1 MEDGPLSDT
10 RFRWLGTAV
19 AAALFAAAVAVYPLP
34 DFRPDP
40 DLGPPDTGLSG
51 AEVAERHCQTC
62 HALPTAE
69 QLPKETWPFVVTWM
83 GNYLGYK
90 KLFPPYGHITARHRI
105 PAEPLISSEEI
116 TRLGRYYIENAPLA
130 RDFLHGR
137 DRPPPLE
144 GYAAEKLAPAGD
156 DGEVVTLLHVDEE
169 RGHLYVGLGNA
180 KELRIFD
187 RNRELRVQIML
198 AGEPIHIDP
207 RDRGFRLTL
216 AGNYA
221 REAHDARIIEF
232 DFADDEWNGMRQ
244 RVLASGLHRTTES
257 HAADLDGDGRDDL
270 VVVGFGDGFGP
281 GYGKVSVLW
290 ATPQYDALFER
301 APAELNRAQGPL
313 LPGAFEE
320 QVLLDRAGGLG
331 AEVVDINGDGHLDV
345 LVLATQGYNELVAYL
360 GQGDRRFERHVIET
374 RHVSFGYNQFVVHDV
389 DRDGN
394 LDLVIV
400 NGNNMEL
407 KDPPLRPYHGV
418 RVLLGDGQ
426 LGFEE
431 AAFFPM
437 YGALT
442 AIVRDLDGDGDVDIA
457 VNSLFPN
464 WYAEEPETFDVL
476 ENIGDLRFEPKTLGG
491 EHWGRWL
498 RIAAGDLDAD
508 GRVELFLGSGN
519 IPGGGL
525 HPERPRQWAR
535 YRSRLA
541 EVPAVLALDP
551 VGGLDAD
558 ELHDLN

>member
-1 MEDGPLSDT
+1 MDKGLPQQEPSAGSSLVKLPQLDGL
-10 RFRWLGTAV
+10 R
-19 AAALFAAAVAVYPLP
+19 AVAVSAVLLEHFFWGHYL
-34 DFRPDP
+34 
-40 DLGPPDTGLSG
+40 T
-51 AEVAERHCQTC
+51 
-62 HALPTAE
+62 HALPWGW
-69 QLPKETWPFVVTWM
+69 LGVRLFFV
-83 GNYLGYK
+83 
-90 KLFPPYGHITARHRI
+90 
-105 PAEPLISSEEI
+105 IS
-116 TRLGRYYIENAPLA
+116 G
-130 RDFLHGR
+130 FLNG
-137 DRPPPLE
+137 L
-144 GYAAEKLAPAGD
+144 
-156 DGEVVTLLHVDEE
+156 VD
-169 RGHLYVGLGNA
+169 
-180 KELRIFD
+180 
-187 RNRELRVQIML
+187 
-198 AGEPIHIDP
+198 
-207 RDRGFRLTL
+207 
-216 AGNYA
+216 
-221 REAHDARIIEF
+221 
-232 DFADDEWNGMRQ
+232 
-244 RVLASGLHRTTES
+244 SGQQ
-257 HAADLDGDGRDDL
+257 ADLS
-270 VVVGFGDGFGP
+270 
-281 GYGKVSVLW
+281 VSS
-290 ATPQYDALFER
+290 
-301 APAELNRAQGPL
+301 
-313 LPGAFEE
+313 
-320 QVLLDRAGGLG
+320 AG
-331 AEVVDINGDGHLDV
+331 DINGDGHLDV

-476 ENIGDLRFEPKTLGG
+476 ENVGDLRFEPKTLGG

-498 RIAAGDLDAD
+498 RIAARDLDAD

-558 ELHDLN
+558 ELHDMN